1 MTGQDSYGW
10 LCTIL
15 EYLDTLEKNH
25 SHTNVKHQIWRQGHR
40 AQSYKLVGS
49 HSRQRWTMNTLV
61 TTQRI
66 NFLISGHPEIFE
78 TSTTKRYNLQITK
91 LKIYLIVYHHMKL
104 KSKTDK
110 INILMNKMSY
120 LILKG
125 LKKAWGYFKLKCLL
139 PLYFIF
145 KVYMNILACW
155 YRLTK
160 IIFRA
165 LLNENCISKA
175 VINALNLLEC
185 DRVYP

>member
-1 MTGQDSYGW
+1 MIEARGVGRGNQESERLYMPHYFIIGELTLSGIYVNDNIIYLLSYSYS
-10 LCTIL
+10 IL
-15 EYLDTLEKNH
+15 YSVWQARIHADDFVQFWSIWTLEKNH

-78 TSTTKRYNLQITK
+78 TSTTKHYNLQITK

-110 INILMNKMSY
+110 RIN
-120 LILKG
+120 
-125 LKKAWGYFKLKCLL
+125 
-139 PLYFIF
+139 
-145 KVYMNILACW
+145 
-155 YRLTK
+155 
-160 IIFRA
+160 
-165 LLNENCISKA
+165 E
-175 VINALNLLEC
+175 
-185 DRVYP
+185 